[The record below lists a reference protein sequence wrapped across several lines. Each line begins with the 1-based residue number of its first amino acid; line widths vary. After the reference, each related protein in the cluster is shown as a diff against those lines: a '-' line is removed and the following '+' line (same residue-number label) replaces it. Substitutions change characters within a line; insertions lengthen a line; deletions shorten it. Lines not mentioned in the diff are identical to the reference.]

1 MRHWDHALLS
11 WQDYRTKAQCMH
23 TSSLVYPLSVSE
35 VAIAVVNSRS
45 ASPVSTVEARILLML
60 PRLPGIRAA
69 SVRRQLQFYDAI

>member
-1 MRHWDHALLS
+1 
-11 WQDYRTKAQCMH
+11 MH

-60 PRLPGIRAA
+60 PRLPGIGA
-69 SVRRQLQFYDAI
+69 SEGDSYSSKRLVWLVTTN

>member
-1 MRHWDHALLS
+1 
-11 WQDYRTKAQCMH
+11 MH

-60 PRLPGIRAA
+60 PRLPGIGQR
-69 SVRRQLQFYDAI
+69 RRQLQFEAACLAGNYQLNT